1 MEEEGERR
9 ASDSRGKC
17 GGGGVTVRPLVFRAR
32 PPTPASARPRSPV
45 FYSSYAAYRVRA
57 PFPIRAVAASLL
69 SLFSSR
75 CRLCCRV
82 AFRRRGSGWSASLIQ
97 AGGRSAAVAAC
108 NGRVCARLSAGI

>member
-17 GGGGVTVRPLVFRAR
+17 GGGGVAVRPLVFRAR

-57 PFPIRAVAASLL
+57 PFPPALSLPLSYHSFHRAVVSAVVLRSAGVG
-69 SLFSSR
+69 R
-75 CRLCCRV
+75 DG
-82 AFRRRGSGWSASLIQ
+82 RRR
-97 AGGRSAAVAAC
+97 
-108 NGRVCARLSAGI
+108 